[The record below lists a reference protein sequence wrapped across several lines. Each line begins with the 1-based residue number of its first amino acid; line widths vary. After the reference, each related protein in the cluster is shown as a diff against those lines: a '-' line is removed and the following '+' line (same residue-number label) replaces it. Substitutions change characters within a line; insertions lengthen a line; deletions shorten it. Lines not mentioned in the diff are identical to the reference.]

1 MPGKQ
6 DLTRSHLADCINA
19 DLVDQNIRVAGWIED
34 IRDIGKLGFVL
45 LRDFTGIM
53 QIVVSGDLLS
63 EMRVIPRQ
71 SCVLVDGEVQRSKAK
86 NVDFEIKAN
95 RIFLLSKAIHPL
107 PIDPTGRVDSST
119 DKRIDSRALDLRD
132 PKVSAIFRL
141 RSFTLQV
148 IRDFL
153 KSRRFTEVNTPKV
166 IGTSTEGGANL
177 FRCDYF
183 GKNAYLAQSPQ
194 LYKEQLTVGLERVFE
209 IGPYFRAEKSHTVR
223 HLAEFTSVD
232 IEAAFLDYTD
242 VMVIVADL
250 VRKVIH
256 DLIGH
261 CDADLRMTWQKI
273 AEPRSMAPQNQDEV
287 LHKMKQMFGISN
299 DTRVDASELKI
310 EQLTYERAIDEL
322 RSLGEHL
329 SFGEDLPDIALRKL
343 GDIHKGFYFITDWP
357 MSLKPFYIHEK
368 EGNQELSCSFD
379 LQFGYLEL
387 VSGGRR
393 QHDPDKLKNRIIEQG
408 LDPSGFED
416 HLKAFQ
422 WGMPP
427 HSGWGLGFDRLMMV
441 LTNAQ
446 NVREVVLYPRDAERL
461 SP

>member
-1 MPGKQ
+1 MSEK
-6 DLTRSHLADCINA
+6 LNMTRSHLADCITN
-19 DLVDQNIRVAGWIED
+19 DLVDRVISVAGWIED
-34 IRDIGKLGFVL
+34 IRDIGKLGFVSI
-45 LRDFTGIM
+45 RDFTGIM
-53 QIVVSGDLLS
+53 QIIVAGDLLGQIR
-63 EMRVIPRQ
+63 MIPRQ
-71 SCVLVDGEVQRSKAK
+71 SCVLIEGKVQRSKAK

-95 RIFLLSKAIHPL
+95 KISLLSKANHPL
-107 PIDPTGRVDSST
+107 PIDPTGRVESST

-132 PKVSAIFRL
+132 PRVSAIFRL
-141 RSFTLQV
+141 RSSALQT

-153 KSRRFTEVNTPKV
+153 RSKRFTEVTTPKI

-232 IEAAFLDYTD
+232 VEAAFLDYTD
-242 VMVIVADL
+242 VMAIVADL
-250 VRKVIH
+250 IKRVIH
-256 DLIGH
+256 DLMKL
-261 CDADLRMTWQKI
+261 CNTDLKMTWQKI
-273 AEPRSMAPQNQDEV
+273 SEPHAEWNRIQDEAV
-287 LHKMKQMFGISN
+287 HKMKEMFGISN
-299 DTRVDASELKI
+299 DTGLEPPELKI
-310 EQLTYERAIDEL
+310 EQITYERALDEL
-322 RSLGEHL
+322 RGQGESL
-329 SFGEDLPDIALRKL
+329 SFGDDLSDTSLRKL
-343 GDIHKGFYFITDWP
+343 GDLHKGFYFITDWP
-357 MSLKPFYIHEK
+357 MRLKPFYIHEK

-393 QHDPDKLKNRIIEQG
+393 QHDPDKLKNKIIEQG

-441 LTNAQ
+441 LTNSQ
-446 NVREVVLYPRDAERL
+446 NVRDVVLYPRDADRL
-461 SP
+461 RP

>member
-1 MPGKQ
+1 M
-6 DLTRSHLADCINA
+6 TRSHLADCITN
-19 DLVDQNIRVAGWIED
+19 DLVDRDISVAGWIED
-34 IRDIGKLGFVL
+34 IRDIGKLGFVSI
-45 LRDFTGIM
+45 RDFTGIM
-53 QIVVSGDLLS
+53 QIVVAGDLLGQIR
-63 EMRVIPRQ
+63 MIPRQ
-71 SCVLVDGEVQRSKAK
+71 SCVLIEGKVQRSKAK

-95 RIFLLSKAIHPL
+95 KISLLSKANHPL
-107 PIDPTGRVDSST
+107 PIDPTGRVESST

-141 RSFTLQV
+141 RSSTLQT

-153 KSRRFTEVNTPKV
+153 RSKRFTEVTTPKI

-232 IEAAFLDYTD
+232 VEAAFLDYTD
-242 VMVIVADL
+242 VMAIVADL
-250 VRKVIH
+250 VKRVIH
-256 DLIGH
+256 DLMKH
-261 CDADLRMTWQKI
+261 CNADLKMTWQKI
-273 AEPRSMAPQNQDEV
+273 SEPLAESNRNQDEAV
-287 LHKMKQMFGISN
+287 HKMKEMFGNSN
-299 DTRVDASELKI
+299 DTGLEPPELKI
-310 EQLTYERAIDEL
+310 GQITYEKALDEL
-322 RSLGEHL
+322 RGQGESL
-329 SFGEDLPDIALRKL
+329 SFGDDLSDTALRKL
-343 GDIHKGFYFITDWP
+343 GDLHKGFYFIKDWP
-357 MSLKPFYIHEK
+357 MRLKPFYIHEK

-393 QHDPDKLKNRIIEQG
+393 QHDPDKLKNKIIEQG
-408 LDPSGFED
+408 LDPLGFED

-441 LTNAQ
+441 LTNSQ

-461 SP
+461 RP

>member
-1 MPGKQ
+1 M
-6 DLTRSHLADCINA
+6 TRSHLADCITNEV
-19 DLVDQNIRVAGWIED
+19 VDRDICVAGWIED
-34 IRDIGKLGFVL
+34 IRDIGKLGFVSM
-45 LRDFTGIM
+45 RDFTGMM
-53 QIVVSGDLLS
+53 QIVVAGDLLDQIR
-63 EMRVIPRQ
+63 MIPRQ
-71 SCVLVDGEVQRSKAK
+71 SCILVEGKVQSSKAK
-86 NVDFEIKAN
+86 NVNFEIKAN
-95 RIFLLSKAIHPL
+95 KISLLSKAIHPL
-107 PIDPTGRVDSST
+107 PIDPTGRVVSST

-141 RSFTLQV
+141 RSSALQT
-148 IRDFL
+148 IREFL
-153 KSRRFTEVNTPKV
+153 RSRRFTEVTTPKI

-177 FRCDYF
+177 FRCEYF
-183 GKNAYLAQSPQ
+183 GKHAYLAQSPQ

-232 IEAAFLDYTD
+232 VEAAFLDYTD
-242 VMVIVADL
+242 VMDIVADL
-250 VRKVIH
+250 VRRVIQ
-256 DLIGH
+256 DLMQL
-261 CDADLRMTWQKI
+261 CNADLKATWQKI
-273 AEPRSMAPQNQDEV
+273 TEPHAVANRNEDEAI
-287 LHKMKQMFGISN
+287 HDMKAIFGIS
-299 DTRVDASELKI
+299 DESRLDGSELKI
-310 EQLTYERAIDEL
+310 EQITYEKALDEL
-322 RSLGEHL
+322 RDQGESF
-329 SFGEDLPDIALRKL
+329 SFGDDLSDTALRKL
-343 GDIHKGFYFITDWP
+343 GDLYKGFYFITDWP
-357 MSLKPFYIHEK
+357 MRLKPFYIHEK

-393 QHDPDKLKNRIIEQG
+393 QHDPDKLKNKIIEQG

-416 HLKAFQ
+416 HLRAFQ

-441 LTNAQ
+441 LTNSQ

>member
-1 MPGKQ
+1 MSEK
-6 DLTRSHLADCINA
+6 LNMTRSHLADCITN
-19 DLVDQNIRVAGWIED
+19 DLVDRDISVAGWIED
-34 IRDIGKLGFVL
+34 IRDIGKLGFVSI
-45 LRDFTGIM
+45 RDFTGMM
-53 QIVVSGDLLS
+53 QIIVSGDLLDQIR
-63 EMRVIPRQ
+63 MIPRQ
-71 SCVLVDGEVQRSKAK
+71 SCVLVEGKVQNSKAK
-86 NVDFEIKAN
+86 NVGFEIKAN
-95 RIFLLSKAIHPL
+95 KISLLSKAIHPL
-107 PIDPTGRVDSST
+107 PIDPTGRVESST

-141 RSFTLQV
+141 RSSALQTV
-148 IRDFL
+148 RDFL
-153 KSRRFTEVNTPKV
+153 RSRRFTEVTTPKI

-209 IGPYFRAEKSHTVR
+209 VGPYFRAEKSHTVR

-232 IEAAFLDYTD
+232 VEAAFLDYTD
-242 VMVIVADL
+242 VMEIVADL

-256 DLIGH
+256 DLMQL
-261 CDADLRMTWQKI
+261 CSADLKLTWQETADPDTVAI
-273 AEPRSMAPQNQDEV
+273 RNQDEAIP
-287 LHKMKQMFGISN
+287 KMKEMFGIS
-299 DTRVDASELKI
+299 VDIVSDPSELKI
-310 EQLTYERAIDEL
+310 EQLTYEKAIDEL
-322 RSLGEHL
+322 RDHGESL
-329 SFGEDLPDIALRKL
+329 SFGDDLSDTALRKL
-343 GDIHKGFYFITDWP
+343 GDLHKGFYFITDWP
-357 MSLKPFYIHEK
+357 MRLKPFYIHEK

-393 QHDPDKLKNRIIEQG
+393 QHDPDKLKNKIIEQG

-441 LTNAQ
+441 LTNSQ
-446 NVREVVLYPRDAERL
+446 NVREVVLYPRDVERL
-461 SP
+461 RP

>member
-1 MPGKQ
+1 MTEELKMI
-6 DLTRSHLADCINA
+6 RSHLADSINN
-19 DLVDQNIRVAGWIED
+19 DLVDMDISVAGWIED
-34 IRDIGKLGFVL
+34 VRDIGKLGFVSM
-45 LRDFTGIM
+45 RDFTGLM
-53 QIVVSGDLLS
+53 QVIVSGDLLS
-63 EMRVIPRQ
+63 QIRTIPRQ
-71 SCVLVDGEVQRSKAK
+71 SCVLVEGKVQRSKAK
-86 NVDFEIKAN
+86 NVDFEIKAYK
-95 RIFLLSKAIHPL
+95 ITLIAKAIHPL
-107 PIDPTGRVDSST
+107 PIDPTGRVESST

-141 RSFTLQV
+141 RSSALHT
-148 IRDFL
+148 IRNFL
-153 KSRRFTEVNTPKV
+153 RSRRFTEVTTPKI

-242 VMVIVADL
+242 VMKIVADL
-250 VRKVIH
+250 VRRVIS
-256 DLIGH
+256 DLIQL
-261 CDADLRMTWQKI
+261 CNDDLKLTWQK
-273 AEPRSMAPQNQDEV
+273 ATKPNVMMNQNEDKSI
-287 LHKMKQMFGISN
+287 HKMKELFGISIGSAF
-299 DTRVDASELKI
+299 DPLKLKI

-322 RSLGEHL
+322 RGQDESL
-329 SFGEDLPDIALRKL
+329 SFGDDLSDMALRKL
-343 GDIHKGFYFITDWP
+343 GELHKGFYFITDWP
-357 MSLKPFYIHEK
+357 MKLKPFYIHEK

-393 QHDPDKLKNRIIEQG
+393 QHDPHKLKNRIIEQG
-408 LDPSGFED
+408 LDPSGFVD
-416 HLKAFQ
+416 HLRTFQ

-427 HSGWGLGFDRLMMV
+427 HSGWGLGFDRFMMV
-441 LTNAQ
+441 LTNSQ
-446 NVREVVLYPRDAERL
+446 NVREVVLYPRDVERL
-461 SP
+461 GP

>member
-1 MPGKQ
+1 MSGKQ
-6 DLTRSHLADCINA
+6 NFTRSHLADCIND
-19 DLVDQNIRVAGWIED
+19 DLVDQNICVAGWIED
-34 IRDIGKLGFVL
+34 IRDIGKLGFVS
-45 LRDFTGIM
+45 LRDFTGMM

-63 EMRVIPRQ
+63 EMRMIPRQ
-71 SCVLVDGEVQRSKAK
+71 SCVLVDGKVQRSKAK

-95 RIFLLSKAIHPL
+95 KIFLLSKAIHPL
-107 PIDPTGRVDSST
+107 PIDPTGRVESST

-141 RSFTLQV
+141 RSFTLQM

-242 VMVIVADL
+242 VMEIVADL
-250 VRKVIH
+250 VREVIH
-256 DLIGH
+256 GLIRH
-261 CDADLRMTWQKI
+261 CDADLRITWQKI
-273 AEPRSMAPQNQDEV
+273 AEPRSMATQNQDEA
-287 LHKMKQMFGISN
+287 LHKMKEMFAISN
-299 DTRVDASELKI
+299 DTRVGASELKI

-322 RSLGEHL
+322 GGLGEHL

-393 QHDPDKLKNRIIEQG
+393 QHNPDKLRKRIIGQG

-441 LTNAQ
+441 LTNSQ

>member
-1 MPGKQ
+1 MSRKQ
-6 DLTRSHLADCINA
+6 NWTRSHLADCITD
-19 DLVDQNIRVAGWIED
+19 DLVDKNISVAGWIED
-34 IRDIGKLGFVL
+34 IRDIGKLGFVS
-45 LRDFTGIM
+45 LRDFTGTM
-53 QIVVSGDLLS
+53 QIVVAEDLLS
-63 EMRVIPRQ
+63 EMRMIPRQ
-71 SCVLVDGEVQRSKAK
+71 SCILVEGKVQRSKAK

-95 RIFLLSKAIHPL
+95 KIFLLSKAIPPL
-107 PIDPTGRVDSST
+107 PIDPTGRVESST
-119 DKRIDSRALDLRD
+119 DKRLDSRALDLRD

-141 RSFTLQV
+141 RSFALQA

-153 KSRRFTEVNTPKV
+153 RSRRFTEVNTPKI

-232 IEAAFLDYTD
+232 VEAAFLDYAD
-242 VMVIVADL
+242 VMEIVADL
-250 VRKVIH
+250 VRKVIY
-256 DLIGH
+256 DLVRL
-261 CDADLRMTWQKI
+261 CDADFKMTWQKI
-273 AEPRSMAPQNQDEV
+273 ADTSMASQSQDEAI
-287 LHKMKQMFGISN
+287 HKMKESFGISN
-299 DTRVDASELKI
+299 DTIVGSSELKI
-310 EQLTYERAIDEL
+310 EQLTYEKALDEL
-322 RSLGEHL
+322 RGLGEHL
-329 SFGEDLPDIALRKL
+329 SFGDDLSDTALRKL
-343 GDIHKGFYFITDWP
+343 GDLHKGFYFITDWP

-416 HLKAFQ
+416 HLKVFH

-441 LTNAQ
+441 LTNSQ
-446 NVREVVLYPRDAERL
+446 NVREVVLYPRDADRL
-461 SP
+461 RP

>member
-1 MPGKQ
+1 MTEK
-6 DLTRSHLADCINA
+6 LKMNRSHLADCITS
-19 DLVDQNIRVAGWIED
+19 DLVDMDISVAGWIED
-34 IRDIGKLGFVL
+34 VRDIGKLGFVSM
-45 LRDFTGIM
+45 RDFTGIM
-53 QIVVSGDLLS
+53 QIIVAGDLLS
-63 EMRVIPRQ
+63 QIRTIPRQ
-71 SCVLVDGEVQRSKAK
+71 SCVLVEGKVQRSKAK

-95 RIFLLSKAIHPL
+95 RISLIAKAIHPL
-107 PIDPTGRVDSST
+107 PIDPTGRVESST

-132 PKVSAIFRL
+132 PKVSAIFRM
-141 RSFTLQV
+141 RSFALQT
-148 IRDFL
+148 IRNFL
-153 KSRRFTEVNTPKV
+153 RSRRFTEVTTPKI

-183 GKNAYLAQSPQ
+183 GRNAYLAQSPQ

-232 IEAAFLDYTD
+232 VEAAFLDYTD
-242 VMVIVADL
+242 VMGIVADL
-250 VRKVIH
+250 VRRVLS
-256 DLIGH
+256 DLMH
-261 CDADLRMTWQKI
+261 LCNADLNLTWQKVT
-273 AEPRSMAPQNQDEV
+273 EPNTVANRNEDEV
-287 LHKMKQMFGISN
+287 IRKMKELFGIS
-299 DTRVDASELKI
+299 DGSALDPLELKI

-322 RSLGEHL
+322 RGQGESL
-329 SFGEDLPDIALRKL
+329 SFGDDLSDMALRKL
-343 GDIHKGFYFITDWP
+343 GGLHKGFYFITDWP
-357 MSLKPFYIHEK
+357 MRLKPFYIHEK
-368 EGNQELSCSFD
+368 EENQELSCSFD

-408 LDPSGFED
+408 LDPSGFVD
-416 HLKAFQ
+416 HLRAFQ

-441 LTNAQ
+441 LTNSQ

-461 SP
+461 GP

>member
-95 RIFLLSKAIHPL
+95 KIFLLSKAIHPL
-107 PIDPTGRVDSST
+107 PIDPTGRVESST

-273 AEPRSMAPQNQDEV
+273 AEPRSMAPQNQDEA

-368 EGNQELSCSFD
+368 EGNLELSCSFD

-441 LTNAQ
+441 LTNTQ

>member
-1 MPGKQ
+1 MI
-6 DLTRSHLADCINA
+6 RSHLADCITD
-19 DLVDQNIRVAGWIED
+19 DLVDKDISVAGWIED
-34 IRDIGKLGFVL
+34 IRDIGRLGFVSM
-45 LRDFTGIM
+45 RDFTGII
-53 QIVVSGDLLS
+53 QIIVDGDLLGQI
-63 EMRVIPRQ
+63 RTIPRQ
-71 SCVLVDGEVQRSKAK
+71 SCVLIVGKVQRSKAK
-86 NVDFEIKAN
+86 NVNFEIKASK
-95 RIFLLSKAIHPL
+95 ISLLSKAIHPL
-107 PIDPTGRVDSST
+107 PIDPTGRVESST

-141 RSFTLQV
+141 RSSALQT

-153 KSRRFTEVNTPKV
+153 RSKRFTEVTTPKI

-183 GKNAYLAQSPQ
+183 GKDAYLAQSPQ

-232 IEAAFLDYTD
+232 VEAAFLDYTD
-242 VMVIVADL
+242 VMEIVADL
-250 VRKVIH
+250 MRRVIN
-256 DLIGH
+256 DLMEFHG
-261 CDADLRMTWQKI
+261 ADLKMTRQKS
-273 AEPRSMAPQNQDEV
+273 AEPHSVANRVQDEAV
-287 LHKMKQMFGISN
+287 PEMKEIFGISN
-299 DTRVDASELKI
+299 DIRLDASELKI
-310 EQLTYERAIDEL
+310 DRITYEEAIDEL
-322 RSLGEHL
+322 RGQGESL
-329 SFGEDLPDIALRKL
+329 SFGDDLSDTALRKL
-343 GDIHKGFYFITDWP
+343 GDLHKGFYFITDWP
-357 MSLKPFYIHEK
+357 MRLKPFYIHEK

-393 QHDPDKLKNRIIEQG
+393 QHDPYKLKNKIMEQG

-441 LTNAQ
+441 LTNSQ

-461 SP
+461 RP

>member
-1 MPGKQ
+1 MN
-6 DLTRSHLADCINA
+6 RSHLADCITN
-19 DLVDQNIRVAGWIED
+19 DLVDMDISVAGWIED
-34 IRDIGKLGFVL
+34 VRDIGKLGFVSM
-45 LRDFTGIM
+45 RDFTGMM
-53 QIVVSGDLLS
+53 QIIVAGDLLS
-63 EMRVIPRQ
+63 QIRTIPRQ
-71 SCVLVDGEVQRSKAK
+71 SCVLVEGKVQRSKAK

-95 RIFLLSKAIHPL
+95 RISLIAKAIHPL
-107 PIDPTGRVDSST
+107 PIDPTGRVESST

-141 RSFTLQV
+141 RSSALQT
-148 IRDFL
+148 IRNFL
-153 KSRRFTEVNTPKV
+153 RSRRFTEVTTPKI

-232 IEAAFLDYTD
+232 VEAAFLDYTD
-242 VMVIVADL
+242 VMGIVADL
-250 VRKVIH
+250 VRRVIS
-256 DLIGH
+256 DLMH
-261 CDADLRMTWQKI
+261 LCNADLKLTWQKST
-273 AEPRSMAPQNQDEV
+273 EPNTVANRNEEEMIRSMKE
-287 LHKMKQMFGISN
+287 LFGIS
-299 DTRVDASELKI
+299 DGSALDPLELKI
-310 EQLTYERAIDEL
+310 EQITYERAIDEL
-322 RSLGEHL
+322 GGQGESL
-329 SFGEDLPDIALRKL
+329 SFGDDLSDLALRKL
-343 GDIHKGFYFITDWP
+343 GGLHKGFYFITDWP
-357 MSLKPFYIHEK
+357 MNLKPFYIHEK
-368 EGNQELSCSFD
+368 EENQELSCSFD

-393 QHDPDKLKNRIIEQG
+393 QHNPDKLKNRIVEQG

-416 HLKAFQ
+416 HLRAFQ

-441 LTNAQ
+441 LTNSQ

-461 SP
+461 GP

>member
-1 MPGKQ
+1 MSGKQ
-6 DLTRSHLADCINA
+6 NWTRSHLADCITD
-19 DLVDQNIRVAGWIED
+19 DLVDKNIRVAGWIED
-34 IRDIGKLGFVL
+34 IRDIGKLGFVS
-45 LRDFTGIM
+45 LRDFTGMM
-53 QIVVSGDLLS
+53 QIVAAGDLLS
-63 EMRVIPRQ
+63 EMRMIPRQ
-71 SCVLVDGEVQRSKAK
+71 SCILVEGKVQRSKAK

-95 RIFLLSKAIHPL
+95 KIFLLSKAIPPL
-107 PIDPTGRVDSST
+107 PIDPTGRVESST
-119 DKRIDSRALDLRD
+119 DKRLDSRALDLRD

-141 RSFTLQV
+141 RSFALQA
-148 IRDFL
+148 IRGFL
-153 KSRRFTEVNTPKV
+153 RSRRFTEVNTPKI

-232 IEAAFLDYTD
+232 VEAAFLDYTD
-242 VMVIVADL
+242 VMEIVADL
-250 VRKVIH
+250 VKRVIN
-256 DLIGH
+256 DLMH
-261 CDADLRMTWQKI
+261 FSSADLKMTRQKS
-273 AEPRSMAPQNQDEV
+273 ADPHSVANRVQDEAV
-287 LHKMKQMFGISN
+287 PKMKEIFGISN
-299 DTRVDASELKI
+299 DIGLDASELKI
-310 EQLTYERAIDEL
+310 DRITYEEAIDEL
-322 RSLGEHL
+322 RGQGESL
-329 SFGEDLPDIALRKL
+329 SFGDDLSDTALRKL
-343 GDIHKGFYFITDWP
+343 GDLHKGFYFITDWP

-393 QHDPDKLKNRIIEQG
+393 QHDPDKLKNKIIEQG

-416 HLKAFQ
+416 HLNAFQ

-441 LTNAQ
+441 LTNSQ

-461 SP
+461 RP

>member
-1 MPGKQ
+1 MTEK
-6 DLTRSHLADCINA
+6 LKMNRSHLADCITN
-19 DLVDQNIRVAGWIED
+19 DLVDMDISVAGWIED
-34 IRDIGKLGFVL
+34 VRDIGKLGFVSM
-45 LRDFTGIM
+45 RDFTGMM
-53 QIVVSGDLLS
+53 QIIVAGDLLS
-63 EMRVIPRQ
+63 QTRTIPRQ
-71 SCVLVDGEVQRSKAK
+71 SCVLVEGKVQRSKAK
-86 NVDFEIKAN
+86 NVDYEIKAN
-95 RIFLLSKAIHPL
+95 RISLIAKAIHPL
-107 PIDPTGRVDSST
+107 PIDPTGRVESST

-141 RSFTLQV
+141 RSSALQT
-148 IRDFL
+148 IRNFL
-153 KSRRFTEVNTPKV
+153 RSRRFTEVTTPKI

-232 IEAAFLDYTD
+232 VEAAFLDYTD
-242 VMVIVADL
+242 VMGIVADL
-250 VRKVIH
+250 VRRVIS
-256 DLIGH
+256 DLMHI
-261 CDADLRMTWQKI
+261 CNADLKLTWQK
-273 AEPRSMAPQNQDEV
+273 ATVPNTAANRNEDEMIRR
-287 LHKMKQMFGISN
+287 MKELFGIS
-299 DTRVDASELKI
+299 DGSSLDPLELKI
-310 EQLTYERAIDEL
+310 EQITYERAIDEL
-322 RSLGEHL
+322 GGQGESL
-329 SFGEDLPDIALRKL
+329 SFGDDLSDLALRKL
-343 GDIHKGFYFITDWP
+343 GGLHKGFYFITDWP

-368 EGNQELSCSFD
+368 EENQELSCSFD

-393 QHDPDKLKNRIIEQG
+393 QHNPDKLKDRIVEQG

-416 HLKAFQ
+416 HLRAFQ

-441 LTNAQ
+441 LTNSQ

-461 SP
+461 GP

>member
-1 MPGKQ
+1 MTEK
-6 DLTRSHLADCINA
+6 LKMNRSHLADCITN
-19 DLVDQNIRVAGWIED
+19 DLVDMDITVAGWIED
-34 IRDIGKLGFVL
+34 VRDIGKLGFVSM
-45 LRDFTGIM
+45 RDFTGMM
-53 QIVVSGDLLS
+53 QIIVAGDLLS
-63 EMRVIPRQ
+63 QIRTIPRQ
-71 SCVLVDGEVQRSKAK
+71 SCVLVEGKVQRSKAK
-86 NVDFEIKAN
+86 NVDYEIKAN
-95 RIFLLSKAIHPL
+95 RISLIAKAIHPL
-107 PIDPTGRVDSST
+107 PIDPTGRVESST

-141 RSFTLQV
+141 RSSALQA
-148 IRDFL
+148 IRNFL
-153 KSRRFTEVNTPKV
+153 RSRRFTEVTTPKI

-232 IEAAFLDYTD
+232 VEAAFLDYTD
-242 VMVIVADL
+242 VMGIVADL
-250 VRKVIH
+250 VRRVIS
-256 DLIGH
+256 DLMHI
-261 CDADLRMTWQKI
+261 CNADLKLTWQK
-273 AEPRSMAPQNQDEV
+273 ATVPNTAANRNEDEMIRR
-287 LHKMKQMFGISN
+287 MKELFGIS
-299 DTRVDASELKI
+299 DGSSLDPLELKI
-310 EQLTYERAIDEL
+310 EQITYERAIDEL
-322 RSLGEHL
+322 GGQGESL
-329 SFGEDLPDIALRKL
+329 SFGDDLSDLALRKL
-343 GDIHKGFYFITDWP
+343 GGLHKGFYFITDWP

-368 EGNQELSCSFD
+368 EENQELSCSFD

-393 QHDPDKLKNRIIEQG
+393 QHNPDKLKDRIVEQG

-416 HLKAFQ
+416 HLRAFQ

-441 LTNAQ
+441 LTNSQ

-461 SP
+461 GP

>member
-1 MPGKQ
+1 M
-6 DLTRSHLADCINA
+6 TRSHLADSITN
-19 DLVDQNIRVAGWIED
+19 DLVDRDISVAGWIED
-34 IRDIGKLGFVL
+34 IRDIGRLGFVSI
-45 LRDFTGIM
+45 RDFTGIM
-53 QIVVSGDLLS
+53 QIIVAGDLLGQIR
-63 EMRVIPRQ
+63 MIPRQ
-71 SCVLVDGEVQRSKAK
+71 SCVLIEGKVQRSKAK

-95 RIFLLSKAIHPL
+95 KISLLSKANHPL
-107 PIDPTGRVDSST
+107 PIDPTGRVESST

-141 RSFTLQV
+141 RSSALQT

-153 KSRRFTEVNTPKV
+153 RSKRFTEVTTPKI

-232 IEAAFLDYTD
+232 VEAAFLDYTD
-242 VMVIVADL
+242 VMAIVADL
-250 VRKVIH
+250 IKRVIH
-256 DLIGH
+256 DLMKH
-261 CDADLRMTWQKI
+261 CNADLKMTWQKI
-273 AEPRSMAPQNQDEV
+273 SEPHAESNRNRDEAV
-287 LHKMKQMFGISN
+287 HKMKEMFGISN
-299 DTRVDASELKI
+299 DTGLEPPELKI
-310 EQLTYERAIDEL
+310 EQITYEKAFDEL
-322 RSLGEHL
+322 RGQGESL
-329 SFGEDLPDIALRKL
+329 SFGDDLSDTALRKL
-343 GDIHKGFYFITDWP
+343 GDLHKGFYFIKDWP
-357 MSLKPFYIHEK
+357 MRLKPFYIHEK

-393 QHDPDKLKNRIIEQG
+393 QHDPDKLKNKIIEQG

-441 LTNAQ
+441 LTNSQ
-446 NVREVVLYPRDAERL
+446 NVRDVVLYPRDADRL
-461 SP
+461 RP

>member
-1 MPGKQ
+1 M
-6 DLTRSHLADCINA
+6 TRSHLADCITN
-19 DLVDQNIRVAGWIED
+19 DVVDRDICVAGWIED
-34 IRDIGKLGFVL
+34 IRDIGKLGFVSM
-45 LRDFTGIM
+45 RDFTGMM
-53 QIVVSGDLLS
+53 QIVVAGDLLDQIR
-63 EMRVIPRQ
+63 MIPRQ
-71 SCVLVDGEVQRSKAK
+71 SCVLVEGKVQSSKAK
-86 NVDFEIKAN
+86 NVNFEIKAN
-95 RIFLLSKAIHPL
+95 KISLLSKAIHPL
-107 PIDPTGRVDSST
+107 PIDPTGRVVSST

-141 RSFTLQV
+141 RSSALQT
-148 IRDFL
+148 IREFL
-153 KSRRFTEVNTPKV
+153 RSRRFTEVSTPKI

-183 GKNAYLAQSPQ
+183 GNNAYLAQSPQ

-232 IEAAFLDYTD
+232 VEAAFLDYTD
-242 VMVIVADL
+242 VMDIVADL
-250 VRKVIH
+250 VRRVIQDLMQLCNADLKTIWQKTEPHAAANRNEDEAIH
-256 DLIGH
+256 D
-261 CDADLRMTWQKI
+261 
-273 AEPRSMAPQNQDEV
+273 
-287 LHKMKQMFGISN
+287 MKAMFGIS
-299 DTRVDASELKI
+299 DESRLDHSELKI
-310 EQLTYERAIDEL
+310 EQITYEKALDEL
-322 RSLGEHL
+322 RDQGESL
-329 SFGEDLPDIALRKL
+329 SFGDDLSDTALRKL
-343 GDIHKGFYFITDWP
+343 GDLYKGFYFITDWP
-357 MSLKPFYIHEK
+357 MRLKPFYIHEK

-393 QHDPDKLKNRIIEQG
+393 QHDPDKLKNKIIQQG

-416 HLKAFQ
+416 HLRAFQ

-441 LTNAQ
+441 LTNSQ